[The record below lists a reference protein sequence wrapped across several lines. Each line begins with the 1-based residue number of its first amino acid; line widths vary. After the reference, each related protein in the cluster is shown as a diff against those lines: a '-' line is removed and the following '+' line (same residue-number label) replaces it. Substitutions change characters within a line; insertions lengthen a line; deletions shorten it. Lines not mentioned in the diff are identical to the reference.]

1 MVNGTS
7 ESGQSTL
14 RHILYSFAAVVVIS
28 IVLVAGITL
37 FTSRSQDR
45 IAMEESVHLTK
56 SVLVAITRRLADQ
69 TLDYAYW
76 NQSVNN
82 LVTRAD
88 LDWADKNIGIYM
100 HKTFG
105 IASSFVLDAD
115 NRSVYSVVGG
125 KRSLSDPLSKFQG
138 GLEKL
143 LERARV
149 ASLTTVPFPVTG
161 FVKSGET
168 VHIASISLL
177 AHTEKPIVTDAT
189 LIFTRVLDAAAL
201 AKMSPNYQL
210 EDLRLAVSG
219 EALLPAVLPL
229 ASAEGATLGYLTW
242 APKAPGQDMLQWLIP
257 FVVFVFL
264 VFAGIAHIFF
274 KKTQLI
280 MITLGNNL
288 TEIQA
293 TQEALREAKEAAEQA
308 SMAKSEFLANMS
320 HELRTPL
327 NAVIGFS
334 SAMEEEV
341 FGPLGHA
348 NYREYVGAVK
358 DSGMHLL
365 NLVNDILDMA
375 KIEAGEMEFD
385 ELAVDIHDVIHTS
398 ARIVANSAIR
408 GNVTLDLDIPENP
421 PQLRGDSLRLK
432 QILLNLLT
440 NAIKFTPPEGRV
452 SVSTG
457 VDQSNAMTWRIVD
470 TGVGIS
476 SKDLPRILLPFEQ
489 IRGAVGHT
497 HEGTGLGLYLT
508 KSLIE
513 AHGGTL
519 EIESEVGKGTTVTVK
534 FPSER
539 TISPA

>member
-1 MVNGTS
+1 LVNGTS

-45 IAMEESVHLTK
+45 IAIEESVHLTK

-161 FVKSGET
+161 FVKSRET
-168 VHIASISLL
+168 VHIVSISLL

-201 AKMSPNYQL
+201 AKMSRNYQL

-229 ASAEGATLGYLTW
+229 TSVDGDTLGYLTW
-242 APKAPGQDMLQWLIP
+242 TPKAPGQDMLQWLIP

-264 VFAGIAHIFF
+264 VFAGIAYIFF

-280 MITLGNNL
+280 TITLGNNL

-508 KSLIE
+508 KSLIK

>member
-1 MVNGTS
+1 M
-7 ESGQSTL
+7 
-14 RHILYSFAAVVVIS
+14 
-28 IVLVAGITL
+28 
-37 FTSRSQDR
+37 
-45 IAMEESVHLTK
+45 
-56 SVLVAITRRLADQ
+56 
-69 TLDYAYW
+69 
-76 NQSVNN
+76 
-82 LVTRAD
+82 
-88 LDWADKNIGIYM
+88 
-100 HKTFG
+100 
-105 IASSFVLDAD
+105 
-115 NRSVYSVVGG
+115 
-125 KRSLSDPLSKFQG
+125 
-138 GLEKL
+138 
-143 LERARV
+143 
-149 ASLTTVPFPVTG
+149 
-161 FVKSGET
+161 
-168 VHIASISLL
+168 
-177 AHTEKPIVTDAT
+177 
-189 LIFTRVLDAAAL
+189 
-201 AKMSPNYQL
+201 
-210 EDLRLAVSG
+210 
-219 EALLPAVLPL
+219 
-229 ASAEGATLGYLTW
+229 
-242 APKAPGQDMLQWLIP
+242 
-257 FVVFVFL
+257 
-264 VFAGIAHIFF
+264 
-274 KKTQLI
+274 
-280 MITLGNNL
+280 GNNL

-398 ARIVANSAIR
+398 ARIVANSAIQ

-452 SVSTG
+452 SVSTS

-489 IRGAVGHT
+489 IRGAVAHT
-497 HEGTGLGLYLT
+497 HEGTGLGLCLT